1 MEVLCQQRQ
10 QQVECTG
17 TLLSNWPPTATEM
30 RKHIAFKGPSIATVM
45 CKYLALKG
53 ALTATVMYKYPA
65 VEGPPVTFM
74 LQNFDAN
81 IVILRT
87 LGLHWQ
93 QP

>member
-30 RKHIAFKGPSIATVM
+30 RKHIAFKG
-45 CKYLALKG
+45 

-65 VEGPPVTFM
+65 VEGPPVAFM

-81 IVILRT
+81 IVILRA